1 MDRRTRTRMV
11 RWMTDH
17 FIHYTHARALATAC
31 AAALALPAADDQSSL
46 GAALYTLARD
56 YYPQERRGSASL
68 PSA

>member
-17 FIHYTHARALATAC
+17 FLHYTNARELAAAC
-31 AAALALPAADDQSSL
+31 AAALALPTADDRSSL
-46 GAALYTLARD
+46 VAVLSTLARD
-56 YYPQERRGSASL
+56 YYPQERRGSASP